1 MNPEQR
7 PGVSGSLR
15 RKLLTVFGVAMFILM
30 LSGISGLYFLV
41 RQTEYEGWTGRQR
54 EATQRVAQSVE
65 NFIGRQKNLL
75 HLMQLF
81 DLDKFSDIS
90 GELEQLLEKEPI
102 LQELV
107 HVDAQ
112 GRVIAHAPKDQ
123 NILANLFTI
132 PQSNWFITASKGEN
146 YIGNRQLQVNDDPY
160 LFFSVPAPHGGVI
173 ASRLRVHIL
182 NEVLANLHFGKTGI
196 AYLIN
201 RDGRVIAHSSPQVA
215 LANLKLEDHSDLIKL
230 IRANTEIWSGTYRNF
245 HREQVIGTMLP
256 VPGTPWIAV
265 TELPL
270 VEAHAASLRA
280 LAIILAAAAVVSAL
294 LAAIITRFLN
304 SQFLQPIEQLQR
316 GVQQISLGN
325 QEHCLAL
332 TGPDEIRNVAAAFN
346 EMTVR
351 LQQRQQKITEQ
362 NAALQQAKEEAES
375 ANQAKALFLAN
386 MSHEIRTP
394 MNAIIGMTHLAK
406 QAQSEDTRQ
415 DFLQTVQHSAESL
428 LGILNDILDF
438 SKMEA
443 GQLQLNST
451 SFDLHR
457 LLESV
462 VAIMNGAANEKGLKL
477 HFALP
482 DACPTVFIGDDLRLR
497 QILLNLVGNATK
509 FTPAG
514 TIAIGMTLENT
525 GADDGKVTLHFSVD
539 DTGIGIPP
547 EKLSVIFNTFE
558 QADSSYVRNYGGT
571 GLGLAICKQLT
582 ELMEGR
588 IWVESRVNLGSTFH
602 FTVRLHPSSNQIPA
616 DTADRDL
623 GGAVMSKGLHI
634 LIVDDN
640 EMNRYLARMMLESG
654 NQITTAANG
663 REALMALTSDTF
675 DVVLMDVQMP
685 IMDGLSATTI
695 IRSVEQGTPLAIEIP
710 DDIGPSLA
718 RKLLGNHLPII
729 AMTAY
734 AMSED
739 REKCRLAGMD
749 GYITKPFQPDKFA
762 STLQSIIAS
771 THARCAGDANAS
783 EDGKERNIARNDSLP
798 PEIST
803 QRVVTYLNSVHVLR
817 EEQVARLLKLARGSI
832 ARNLTVANQAL
843 KDKDNETLSIAV
855 HSLKGVLLQCGIN
868 ELAEKSQEI
877 YNGVRKNQE
886 IPYAQLLQ
894 DIENELAELLKETGG
909 QDLGITHVVNADV
922 DKVLLAKRS

>member
-1 MNPEQR
+1 MNSKQR
-7 PGVSGSLR
+7 SSVSGSLR

-132 PQSNWFITASKGEN
+132 PQSNWFITARKGEN
-146 YIGNRQLQVNDDPY
+146 YIGNRQLQVNDDSY

-406 QAQSEDTRQ
+406 KAQSEDTRQ

-457 LLESV
+457 LLESI
-462 VAIMNGAANEKGLKL
+462 VATMNGAANEKGLKL

-482 DACPTVFIGDDLRLR
+482 DDCPTVFVGDDLRLR

-514 TIAIGMTLENT
+514 TITISMTLENT
-525 GADDGKVTLHFSVD
+525 GADDGKVTMHFSVD

-547 EKLSVIFNTFE
+547 EKLSLIFNTFE
-558 QADSSYVRNYGGT
+558 QADSSYVRKYGGT

-602 FTVRLHPSSNQIPA
+602 FTVRLHPSSYQIPA
-616 DTADRDL
+616 DTADQDL
-623 GGAVMSKGLHI
+623 GRAVMSKDLHI

-640 EMNRYLARMMLESG
+640 EMNRDLARMMLESG
-654 NQITTAANG
+654 NRITTAANG

-675 DVVLMDVQMP
+675 DVVQMDVQMP

-695 IRSVEQGTPLAIEIP
+695 IRSVEQGTPLTIELP
-710 DDIGPSLA
+710 DDTGPSLA
-718 RKLLGNHLPII
+718 KRLQGNHLPII

-783 EDGKERNIARNDSLP
+783 EDGKEGNIARDNSLP
-798 PEIST
+798 PEINT

-832 ARNLTVANQAL
+832 ARNLIVANQAL
-843 KDKDNETLSIAV
+843 KDKDNESLSIAV

-877 YNGVRKNQE
+877 YNGVRNNQE

-894 DIENELAELLKETGG
+894 DIENGLAELLKETGG
-909 QDLGITHVVNADV
+909 QDLGITHVVNAGV
-922 DKVLLAKRS
+922 DKVLLANRS